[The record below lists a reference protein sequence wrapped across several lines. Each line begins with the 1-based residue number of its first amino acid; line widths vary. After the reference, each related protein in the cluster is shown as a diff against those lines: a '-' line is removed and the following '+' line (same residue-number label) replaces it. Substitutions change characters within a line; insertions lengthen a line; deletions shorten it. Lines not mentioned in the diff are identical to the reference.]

1 MEYHTIKPYYNKN
14 SKVLIL
20 GSFPSRKSREEGF
33 YYAHPQN
40 RFWKILSHI
49 YNEEITDKKVF
60 LKKHHLA
67 LFDVCA
73 SCEIIGSSDASIKEV
88 VPNDISK
95 ILQESRITHII
106 LNGKTATRLYNKFMK
121 NISIEVISLPS
132 TSPAN
137 AAFSLEALINEYK
150 IIKNFT
156 D

>member
-1 MEYHTIKPYYNKN
+1 MEYHTIKPYYNKD

-49 YNEEITDKKVF
+49 YNEEIT
-60 LKKHHLA
+60 A

-73 SCEIIGSSDASIKEV
+73 SCEITGSSDASIKEV